1 MSYSNQSQI
10 NVFAGLQGDLLVEYV
25 LFTVLCSLPCCLFL
39 FINGMMLFTLRS
51 KAVFRETPRYNLLYN
66 VLLADTALLAQ
77 SQLLYAL
84 AASGLRLTYP
94 VCGVLTMLT
103 ILSNEI
109 SPLTLMVMSLE
120 RYVAVCYPLRHAQII
135 TITKTAAAICM
146 VWAFSLLN
154 VCMRVLLLLESP
166 LEDNLQMATVCTDT
180 AMMIGPLSYQYNLAY
195 TCVLFVLVA
204 VVISFSYIS
213 VVLAARS
220 ASVDQASARKARNTL
235 LLHLVQLGL
244 SLCSTL
250 HSVTIISLS
259 KTRDKVTI
267 SRLKRVLYVC
277 VYLFPRCLRV
287 LIYGLK
293 DQTIRPVLMFYLCC
307 CLQRAKA
314 RHSNKQE
321 NKVSL

>member
-51 KAVFRETPRYNLLYN
+51 KAVFRETPRYILLYN

-103 ILSNEI
+103 TLSNEI

-120 RYVAVCYPLRHAQII
+120 RC
-135 TITKTAAAICM
+135 
-146 VWAFSLLN
+146 
-154 VCMRVLLLLESP
+154 
-166 LEDNLQMATVCTDT
+166 
-180 AMMIGPLSYQYNLAY
+180 LS
-195 TCVLFVLVA
+195 
-204 VVISFSYIS
+204 
-213 VVLAARS
+213 
-220 ASVDQASARKARNTL
+220 
-235 LLHLVQLGL
+235 
-244 SLCSTL
+244 
-250 HSVTIISLS
+250 
-259 KTRDKVTI
+259 
-267 SRLKRVLYVC
+267 
-277 VYLFPRCLRV
+277 V

-307 CLQRAKA
+307 CLQRAKP

-321 NKVSL
+321 NKGENEKRARVTPSEKDPVITPKGKEFTGTVREVIENLPSRDRMNAEYIMRKVSTARHSRRGDSVSGSCGAYQAYKLSKRIRGSESKCGDADWCHVQFFPPYNSFRLA